1 MATTPDHSTSRR
13 SVASWVLWDVGSSSF
28 DTIMT
33 TFIFTVYLTS
43 AYFGSKEGTSEALSL
58 GLTIAGFF
66 IALLAPVT
74 GQRAD
79 KTGKGVFL

>member
-1 MATTPDHSTSRR
+1 
-13 SVASWVLWDVGSSSF
+13 
-28 DTIMT
+28 MT

-43 AYFGSKEGTSEALSL
+43 AYFGSKEGTSAALSL

-79 KTGKGVFL
+79 KTGKGVFWLGVNTLSLVALTALCDPGVGGERVQ